1 MWKAKGSP
9 QRSAGS
15 LRSQPSRGEC
25 RTKAAPGATFSEL
38 LQGLHLGG
46 AKKGVGEPRV
56 GLGKILSLALEGVC
70 RVAAR
75 KGVCTASS
83 VKGDPASQPGVC
95 RGSEVG
101 LPTLQLPDKSPRFF
115 SGGLV
120 VAGIL
125 PTPAFWPSRPLVG
138 RGLACPLQRKE
149 VLSLLPNSSSL
160 PGWGTYHH
168 IWERRCITLLTP
180 SPGTLLVESPA
191 SLQILPSLVGKH
203 LEVVLVWDC
212 GQLPGSPCLNLYSGF

>member
-15 LRSQPSRGEC
+15 LRSQPSGGEC

-115 SGGLV
+115 LVAWWLQEYFPPQPSG
-120 VAGIL
+120 
-125 PTPAFWPSRPLVG
+125 
-138 RGLACPLQRKE
+138 LQDH
-149 VLSLLPNSSSL
+149 L
-160 PGWGTYHH
+160 
-168 IWERRCITLLTP
+168 WE
-180 SPGTLLVESPA
+180 GA
-191 SLQILPSLVGKH
+191 
-203 LEVVLVWDC
+203 
-212 GQLPGSPCLNLYSGF
+212 